1 MTVDIAVVIV
11 TYNSERHVLDL
22 LASLP
27 QALGELSSSVV
38 IVDNGSSDATVALLE
53 SRSDCVVV
61 RSTNTG
67 FAAGVNLAIRSSP
80 QARALLVVNPDATLD
95 PGSVPAMLAVLDRPG
110 VGIVVPR
117 VREQDGSLS
126 PSLRRDPTLPRV
138 GGLSFTGL
146 STFAERVDDPS
157 FYEDEHEIDW
167 AMGAI
172 MLVAPECYAA
182 VGGLDESFFL
192 YSEETDFFLRSRDA
206 GWLSVYTPDAGAMHV
221 GGGSGESAATHT
233 MQMLNRVRLYRRR
246 TDAVRASVYFVLTVL
261 VELRRAVLG
270 GGRSWRTLGAL
281 LWPPSRPAVLGAC
294 RSLLPR

>member
-1 MTVDIAVVIV
+1 MVIV

-27 QALGELSSSVV
+27 QAMGGLSSSVV
-38 IVDNGSSDATVALLE
+38 IVDNGSSDRTVALLE
-53 SRSDCVVV
+53 GRSDCTLV

-67 FAAGVNLAIRSSP
+67 FAGGVNRAIRSSP
-80 QARALLVVNPDATLD
+80 PARSLLILNPDATLD
-95 PGSVPAMLAVLDRPG
+95 PGAVPTMLAVLDQPG
-110 VGIVVPR
+110 VGIVVPQ

-126 PSLRRDPTLPRV
+126 PSLRRDPSLPRV

-146 STFAERVDDPS
+146 PVFAERVDDPAVYQS
-157 FYEDEHEIDW
+157 EHEVDW

-172 MLVAPECYAA
+172 MLVAPACYTE
-182 VGGLDESFFL
+182 VGGLDESYFL

-206 GWLSVYTPDAGAMHV
+206 GWLSVYTPHAGAMHV

-246 TDAVRASVYFVLTVL
+246 TDAARASLYFALTVL
-261 VELRRAVLG
+261 VELRRAILG
-270 GGRSWRTLGAL
+270 GRRSWSTLAAL
-281 LWPPSRPAVLGAC
+281 LWPPSRPSALGAS